1 MQPSETVVADGG
13 RGTQR
18 VWFAQAL
25 RGLACLIV
33 VVEHLGHDYFAT
45 PGVVSLL
52 AFTPPDKRLVI
63 PSPALQT
70 SVFGWLDKVHL
81 WPGAFGVALFFL
93 ISGFVIPFSLERNTI
108 GGFFIRR
115 FFRLYP
121 TLWTAIGIT
130 LAVLAVQAWFLGA
143 AFPYHGDTIA
153 SSGGLV
159 GVYLGKAWVDPVYWT
174 LAIEEIFYAI
184 AALCAWRGVLHRR
197 ATVVLVAAALT
208 TVCVTVGP
216 PDPTT
221 SVPPLWYLRTH
232 LARNSG
238 FVVFILIG
246 LVFHEHY
253 RGTWRT
259 GSSLATGAGLIGL
272 FTICLYNGPFPGNQ
286 AAIFLVSTMSALV
299 VFTLLYMVRDLVPYL
314 RPLDWLADVSYP
326 LYLVHTIIGWILMRV
341 FFRYFASYAVVVPL
355 TMAIVIALAAVVHRY
370 VEVPTNRLGRRLG
383 SRRPPTPDPR
393 RDEVAVPG

>member
-1 MQPSETVVADGG
+1 VQPSETVAPDGG
-13 RGTQR
+13 HGTQR

-25 RGLACLIV
+25 RGVACLIV

-52 AFTPPDKRLVI
+52 AFTPPDSRLVI

-70 SVFGWLDKVHL
+70 SVFGWLDKVHV

-93 ISGFVIPFSLERNTI
+93 ISGFVIPFSLERNTV

-121 TLWTAIGIT
+121 TLWTAIGLT

-143 AFPYHGDTIA
+143 AFPYGA
-153 SSGGLV
+153 RVVGSSGGLF
-159 GVYLGKAWVDPVYWT
+159 GVYLGKPWVDPVYWT
-174 LAIEEIFYAI
+174 LAIEEIFYVI

-208 TVCVTVGP
+208 TLCVTIGP
-216 PDPTT
+216 PTPTT

-232 LARNSG
+232 LGRNAG

-246 LVFHEHY
+246 LAFHEHY
-253 RGTWRT
+253 RGTWRA
-259 GSSLATGAGLIGL
+259 GSSVAVGAALVAL
-272 FTICLYNGPFPGNQ
+272 YAVCLYNGPFTGNQ
-286 AAIFLVSTMSALV
+286 PAIFLASTLSALA
-299 VFTLLYMVRDLVPYL
+299 VFTLLYLARDLVPYL

-326 LYLVHTIIGWILMRV
+326 LYLVHTIIGWILMHAL
-341 FFRYFASYAVVVPL
+341 FRYFSSYAVVVPL
-355 TMAIVIALAAVVHRY
+355 TIAIVIALAALVHRY

-383 SRRPPTPDPR
+383 SRTPTTERPV
-393 RDEVAVPG
+393 DEVVVQG